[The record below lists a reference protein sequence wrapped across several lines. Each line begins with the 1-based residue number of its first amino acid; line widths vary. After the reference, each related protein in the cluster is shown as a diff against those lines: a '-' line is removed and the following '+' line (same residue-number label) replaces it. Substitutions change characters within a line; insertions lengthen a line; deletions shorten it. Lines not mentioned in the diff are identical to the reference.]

1 MTNETTARIRL
12 ACAFCDREDCDGITE
27 DELAGKVDG
36 GWESITERQTY
47 QESIQVYDDPA
58 EAPPD
63 YSVFDWWTHVGY
75 CPDCLEDLKE
85 DAS

>member
-27 DELAGKVDG
+27 EELAEKVAQ
-36 GWESITERQTY
+36 GWMDIAQRQTY
-47 QESIQVYDDPA
+47 EESVKVYDDSA
-58 EAPPD
+58 DAPLG

-75 CPDCLEDLKE
+75 CPDCLNE